1 MLKRVWF
8 MLLLCIAVVSVLWIP
23 YHIITGHGQWKAPWP
38 PLVLWLFWLGMGWY
52 SYMML
57 FSPQFAE
64 EERQEIEQRRAIPP
78 NTLGGLV
85 IGVGAGIASLV
96 LVANTINNDPKS
108 IVQIHFD
115 LPTVSFFVVA
125 GAIMGVLWLRR

>member
-1 MLKRVWF
+1 
-8 MLLLCIAVVSVLWIP
+8 
-23 YHIITGHGQWKAPWP
+23 
-38 PLVLWLFWLGMGWY
+38 
-52 SYMML
+52 MML